1 MTNVSNSSIQNIEE
15 TVGRMEKS
23 LLYPTN
29 YPAQSIEIDMQV
41 MRARRAVV
49 ESKCY
54 SAVFKWVPED
64 YYSYPLSK
72 RQQSLNAESTYQLCK
87 SMLMENK
94 AFDPNL
100 QSSKDDH
107 TYSQFYLIL
116 VQYEAAINNK
126 KLCSE
131 VRGLRELANRL
142 DPSKFDFRVASEE
155 DNARLTGFSHNAVTP
170 FGMKANVPIILSK
183 GIVNCRDMPQFIWMG
198 GGHVHCKIG
207 VSVHDFISSMSPFV
221 LDISDPR
228 ENNNDEF

>member
-1 MTNVSNSSIQNIEE
+1 MTDANNDLIR
-15 TVGRMEKS
+15 TLLDKVGRMEKS
-23 LLYPTN
+23 LLYSTSGKD
-29 YPAQSIEIDMQV
+29 QSNEIVEQV
-41 MRARRAVV
+41 MRARRAVIG
-49 ESKCY
+49 SKCY

-72 RQQSLNAESTYQLCK
+72 RKDTLNAVSTYQLCK

-94 AFDPNL
+94 MFDPSL
-100 QSSKDDH
+100 QSSKDDY
-107 TYSQFYLIL
+107 TYSQFYLVVL
-116 VQYEAAINNK
+116 QYEGAINNK

-131 VRGLRELANRL
+131 VRGLRRLADRL

-170 FGMKANVPIILSK
+170 FGMKENVPIILAK
-183 GIVNCRDMPQFIWMG
+183 AIVDNDDMQPFIWMG

-207 VSVHDFISSMSPFV
+207 VSLHDFITSMSPYI

-228 ENNNDEF
+228 ESDSSEF